1 MSGLIKEIQ
10 PAVKK
15 ETQRM
20 VVITAVGVTLM
31 WIIFAVLHFIVPGTV
46 PFGYTVILGGIGGG
60 LVAVLNFFWMGLT
73 VQKVAAATDE
83 GSARTKMRASYT
95 QRMLF
100 QLLWV
105 VAAIIIPCFQFA
117 AGIVPLFIPSIGIKF
132 LGMTNRI
139 S

>member
-1 MSGLIKEIQ
+1 MSRLLGEIQ

-20 VVITAVGVTLM
+20 IVVTAVGVTLM
-31 WIIFAVLHFIVPGTV
+31 WAIFAVLHFFLPDRV

-60 LVAVLNFFWMGLT
+60 LVAVLNFFWMGVT
-73 VQKVAAATDE
+73 VQKVAAAADE
-83 GSARTKMRASYT
+83 KSARTTMSASYT
-95 QRMLF
+95 QRRLF
-100 QLLWV
+100 QMLWV

-117 AGIVPLFIPSIGIKF
+117 AGIIPLFIPSIGIKF
-132 LGMTNRI
+132 LGAANRI

>member
-1 MSGLIKEIQ
+1 
-10 PAVKK
+10 
-15 ETQRM
+15 
-20 VVITAVGVTLM
+20 
-31 WIIFAVLHFIVPGTV
+31 
-46 PFGYTVILGGIGGG
+46 
-60 LVAVLNFFWMGLT
+60 MGLT

-95 QRMLF
+95 QRMMF
-100 QLLWV
+100 QMLWV